1 MNDGPGMLLRN
12 GGGETFKNLFQVE
25 TALLE
30 GAYCPLL
37 PIRGG
42 AQHTCT
48 CHTCTPS
55 VHHIRRGRRVISHY
69 HRFTPFDH
77 SFITI
82 CYHFLN
88 KLYNNQLYF
97 SMYIKLL
104 FKNQLF
110 DKNESKRKRTSYM
123 CASIYGIYAYMK
135 TVIFEWL
142 FRRKRG
148 GSFPIMLFFL
158 SLTAT

>member
-1 MNDGPGMLLRN
+1 MNHCPGMLLRN

-48 CHTCTPS
+48 CHSCTPS

-123 CASIYGIYAYMK
+123 RQYIWYICLYEDSYI
-135 TVIFEWL
+135 
-142 FRRKRG
+142 
-148 GSFPIMLFFL
+148 
-158 SLTAT
+158 